1 MSPSNRRAW
10 SSRPRT
16 PIAWGIAS
24 PDHRIPVDPIVR
36 FRAWW
41 DDARATG
48 DRWSDAMVLATVSSQ
63 GWPSARAVILRGL
76 DERGFLFFTDTR
88 SAKGR
93 EIEANPLAAL
103 VFLWAAAERQVRV
116 IGRVTP
122 IPDDEADAFFATRPR
137 EANLA
142 AEIAPQ
148 DEVIAGLE
156 VLEQRLGQLVAASE
170 GLAVGRPTGWGGYVV
185 APDEIEFWQGRPDHL
200 HDRLRYRRD
209 EGGWHIERLAP

>member
-1 MSPSNRRAW
+1 VGLRHLSEA
-10 SSRPRT
+10 RP
-16 PIAWGIAS
+16 PA
-24 PDHRIPVDPIVR
+24 DPIVR
-36 FRAWW
+36 FRIWW
-41 DDARATG
+41 DAARASG
-48 DRWSDAMVLATVSSQ
+48 DRWSDAMVLATVSPQ

-88 SAKGR
+88 SAKAS
-93 EIEANPLAAL
+93 ELEANPRAAL
-103 VFLWAAAERQVRV
+103 VFLWSASERQVRV
-116 IGRVTP
+116 SGRVTP
-122 IPDDEADAFFATRPR
+122 VPDEEADAFFATRPR

-142 AEIAPQ
+142 AELALQ

-156 VLEQRLGQLVAASE
+156 VLEQRLRQLLAASE

-209 EGGWHIERLAP
+209 TGGWRVERLAP

>member
-1 MSPSNRRAW
+1 M
-10 SSRPRT
+10 
-16 PIAWGIAS
+16 
-24 PDHRIPVDPIVR
+24 VR

-41 DDARATG
+41 DEAQATG
-48 DRWSDAMVLATVSSQ
+48 DHWSNAMVLATVSPQ
-63 GWPSARAVILRGL
+63 GRPSARAVILRGL

-88 SAKGR
+88 SAKAS
-93 EIEANPLAAL
+93 ELEANPRAVL
-103 VFLWAAAERQVRV
+103 VFLWSASERQVRV
-116 IGRVTP
+116 GGRVTP
-122 IPDDEADAFFATRPR
+122 VPDEEADAFFVTRPR

-156 VLEQRLGQLVAASE
+156 VLEQRLRQLMSASE

-200 HDRLRYRRD
+200 HDRLRYRR
-209 EGGWHIERLAP
+209 EAAGWRIERLAP

>member
-1 MSPSNRRAW
+1 MTAVGPSEN
-10 SSRPRT
+10 
-16 PIAWGIAS
+16 
-24 PDHRIPVDPIVR
+24 RIPADPIVR

-41 DDARATG
+41 DEARASG
-48 DRWSDAMVLATVSSQ
+48 DHWSDAMVLATVSSR

-88 SAKGR
+88 SAKAS
-93 EIEANPLAAL
+93 ELEATPRAAL
-103 VFLWAAAERQVRV
+103 VFLWSASERQVRV
-116 IGRVTP
+116 NGPVAP
-122 IPDDEADAFFATRPR
+122 IPEDDADAFFATRPR

-156 VLEQRLGQLVAASE
+156 VLEQRLRRLVAASE
-170 GLAVGRPTGWGGYVV
+170 GLPVGRPTGWGGYVV
-185 APDEIEFWQGRPDHL
+185 TPDEIEFWQGRPDHL

-209 EGGWHIERLAP
+209 AGGWRVERLAP